1 MPKLIL
7 IVIKMK
13 KKELIAVSL
22 LCILV
27 FVSFANVSVV
37 ASPNY
42 MGIKRGYG
50 SIWPVPSS
58 YVGVKIGDEFVWTAS
73 LNMVN
78 LNATT
83 IALFGEENWTLMYD
97 YFLEF
102 YENGTGM
109 EFDFLAGAG
118 MKAVIQNVTD
128 EMPCPY
134 SFLTG
139 VNGSGLYFDFYVAY
153 AANNWTLVSEAT
165 NYTESMIFLADPS
178 TLDEST
184 IVYAVAMME
193 LFMPIGI
200 NYSMFVDAHQ
210 TMIESNPYTNGN
222 VTVQVQGNGFKYVL
236 KATYLEWLF
245 NRTGASFEIGVQGNG
260 FKYVLKATYL
270 EWLFNRT
277 GASFEIGTLLDVEM
291 TFRWNS
297 IGVLDYA
304 SMTYGGLTLAT
315 AQLVPTDDGLIPGYE
330 LVTILG
336 VSLATFI
343 ALIYTIQKK
352 KILK

>member
-1 MPKLIL
+1 VELHLYYSKNISEMPKLIL

-245 NRTGASFEIGVQGNG
+245 NRTGASFEIG
-260 FKYVLKATYL
+260 
-270 EWLFNRT
+270 
-277 GASFEIGTLLDVEM
+277 TLLDVEM

>member
-165 NYTESMIFLADPS
+165 NYTESMIFLANPS

-222 VTVQVQGNGFKYVL
+222 VTVQ
-236 KATYLEWLF
+236 
-245 NRTGASFEIGVQGNG
+245 VQGNG

>member
-78 LNATT
+78 LNVTA

-245 NRTGASFEIGVQGNG
+245 NRTGASFEIG
-260 FKYVLKATYL
+260 
-270 EWLFNRT
+270 
-277 GASFEIGTLLDVEM
+277 TLLDVEM

>member
-1 MPKLIL
+1 MPKLISIL
-7 IVIKMK
+7 IKMI
-13 KKELIAVSL
+13 KKELFAFSL

-27 FVSFANVSVV
+27 FVSLAKISVV
-37 ASPNY
+37 ASPSYIVVNK
-42 MGIKRGYG
+42 GNG

-78 LNATT
+78 LNTT
-83 IALFGEENWTLMYD
+83 AIALFGEENWTLIYD

-128 EMPCPY
+128 EMPHP
-134 SFLTG
+134 FMMG

-178 TLDEST
+178 TLDESN

-193 LFMPIGI
+193 FFMPIGI

-210 TMIESNPYTNGN
+210 TMIESNPYTSGN

-245 NRTGASFEIGVQGNG
+245 NQ
-260 FKYVLKATYL
+260 
-270 EWLFNRT
+270 T

-304 SMTYGGLTLAT
+304 SMVYGGLTLAT
-315 AQLVPTDDGLIPGYE
+315 AQLAPTDALIPGYE
-330 LVTILG
+330 LATILG

-343 ALIYTIQKK
+343 ALIYAIQKK